1 MMPHRTPF
9 GARVLTGCP
18 VYLSAGGTSH
28 SAVLL
33 TQIGHGQHGSPLCCL
48 QMGPDTR
55 RFPDMWENLVQK
67 TETRTDAS
75 PLATTCSLSFLQ
87 GIYNL
92 KSHRLFL
99 TNAIPT
105 VLLFPCLTYDS
116 LTVAGSQAS
125 RGVRT
130 APPAFTLSVT
140 AVCTDSD
147 RKPEKMAVTVTGN
160 TILTE
165 ASGFLARQLITTR
178 NLFLSSQ
185 NRSIFTSI

>member
-1 MMPHRTPF
+1 MPKIIQRLNSGAGDLIQPSLTLIPQTRKALSLLAPSAYKAKTRRTPISDVTAMMPHRTPF

-33 TQIGHGQHGSPLCCL
+33 TQTGHGQHGSPLCCL

-55 RFPDMWENLVQK
+55 RFPDTWENLVQK

-75 PLATTCSLSFLQ
+75 PLATTCLLSFFQ

-99 TNAIPT
+99 TNTRPT

-125 RGVRT
+125 PG
-130 APPAFTLSVT
+130 
-140 AVCTDSD
+140 
-147 RKPEKMAVTVTGN
+147 G
-160 TILTE
+160 
-165 ASGFLARQLITTR
+165 
-178 NLFLSSQ
+178 
-185 NRSIFTSI
+185 